1 MSQFIEPRSIAILQQ
16 LGITVWESQ
25 TSSSADEAVQF
36 DWVVVCDEPKV
47 LQQSRLWQAI
57 SHALE
62 LSLASVAF
70 ITASQFEPQW
80 ASKTLWLA
88 SKRPAESESLF
99 FVAPFNELRS
109 SGLLKQ
115 QLWQSWS
122 HG

>member
-70 ITASQFEPQW
+70 ITASQFEPHW
-80 ASKTLWLA
+80 ATKTLWFA
-88 SKRPAESESLF
+88 SEPPAGSESLL
-99 FVAPFNELRS
+99 FVAPFNELRH
-109 SGLLKQ
+109 SGSLKQ
-115 QLWQSWS
+115 QLWRSWP